1 MSAGRQ
7 NDLAGQVNA
16 HLLVEEA
23 KRLVQGAQARHDEA
37 ARKASVL
44 EGRQAADDE
53 AIAALQEAGDPD
65 DHLAQRSVARRKT
78 RGKLED
84 ARVVLVAREKA
95 LEGAITTLFR
105 ARLAAGPEVWQSLP
119 LEEEI
124 ERWRAGLLAFAALTR
139 QLDARLEQR
148 DGLRDYMR
156 ALARPEGPLKGGA
169 QVPSIK
175 LPLPVSHHVFAYFAV
190 ALFKIE
196 EAVTAATKEQEQQED
211 AA

>member
-65 DHLAQRSVARRKT
+65 DHL
-78 RGKLED
+78 
-84 ARVVLVAREKA
+84 
-95 LEGAITTLFR
+95 
-105 ARLAAGPEVWQSLP
+105 
-119 LEEEI
+119 EI
-124 ERWRAGLLAFAALTR
+124 PTH
-139 QLDARLEQR
+139 
-148 DGLRDYMR
+148 
-156 ALARPEGPLKGGA
+156 RPR
-169 QVPSIK
+169 
-175 LPLPVSHHVFAYFAV
+175 
-190 ALFKIE
+190 
-196 EAVTAATKEQEQQED
+196 
-211 AA
+211 